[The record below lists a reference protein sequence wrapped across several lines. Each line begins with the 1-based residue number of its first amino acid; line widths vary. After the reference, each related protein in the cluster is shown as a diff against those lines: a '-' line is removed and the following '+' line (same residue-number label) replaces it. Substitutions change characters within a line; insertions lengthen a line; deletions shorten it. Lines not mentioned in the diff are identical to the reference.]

1 MLILELFELENIMQ
15 QQASNREKG
24 IKFMLNQCRQKCYV
38 NKTKQTDQKCLDE
51 CREYHYPRVLKFCKL
66 KCDSYTK
73 KQTDPEFLDECRKEC
88 ISKFYPQISEKLL
101 ASENNLYD
109 ESTELSLMADTL
121 DAMFF

>member
-15 QQASNREKG
+15 QQASNREQG
-24 IKFMLNQCRQKCYV
+24 IKFRYNQCKEKCHSY
-38 NKTKQTDQKCLDE
+38 KTKRTDQECLDE
-51 CREYHYPRVLKFCKL
+51 CYEKYVSKL
-66 KCDSYTK
+66 
-73 KQTDPEFLDECRKEC
+73 
-88 ISKFYPQISEKLL
+88 YPQISEKLL